1 MNKVRRQEIQRI
13 IKNTLA
19 TNEVMEADTVKERAF
34 TLKLSD
40 KDAEAIFLKASEV
53 GLTVSELLENFIA
66 DLTDGIYS
74 NGSDEY
80 YQANEWFE
88 RCGFSVFAEKTFL
101 HYLLEQGQIEDFL
114 NEYDN
119 MQSAKDDI
127 SYSLVQIASGA
138 EEIYDEL
145 EEAQEEFCRRECALQ
160 TYYGEYTE
168 STHKAQKTPQSYQEG
183 LAAILAWREEY
194 NKVRGLDLNQPQK

>member
-1 MNKVRRQEIQRI
+1 MS
-13 IKNTLA
+13 KNTLA
-19 TNEVMEADTVKERAF
+19 TNEAVEVDAVKERAF

-88 RCGFSVFAEKTFL
+88 RCGFSAFAEKTLL

-114 NEYDN
+114 NEYDD
-119 MQSAKDDI
+119 MLSAKDDI
-127 SYSLVQIASGA
+127 SHSLEQIASGA
-138 EEIYDEL
+138 EEVYDEL
-145 EEAQEEFCRRECALQ
+145 EEAREEFCRCENALQ
-160 TYYGEYTE
+160 TYYAEYAE
-168 STHKAQKTPQSYQEG
+168 STHKAQETPQPYHEG

-194 NKVRGLDLNQPQK
+194 NKVRGLDLN